1 MKNKELREKLS
12 LISKLE
18 KERDVMCKK
27 VIKECYLSLSEWIQ
41 FKLSED
47 ELRETL
53 LNFFAEH
60 ELLYHGLK
68 NFTNTVEELQPR
80 LETFLIKELR
90 KNKKFLYSP
99 YYKRLF
105 KLKKADYKSTSRS
118 KNIMEKYSIDED
130 NHLVYEYNGTTFHG
144 FGDIDDNVSYELVI
158 DIDNNRVVSVDDST
172 HKYYSIP
179 WAFKSLPLSIEFL
192 NGLCV

>member
-1 MKNKELREKLS
+1 MKNKELREKLT

-27 VIKECYLSLSEWIQ
+27 VIKECYLPLSEWIQ
-41 FKLSED
+41 FELSED

-68 NFTNTVEELQPR
+68 NFTNTVEALQPR
-80 LETFLIKELR
+80 LEAFLIKELR

-105 KLKKADYKSTSRS
+105 KLKKVEYKSTSRS
-118 KNIMEKYSIDED
+118 KNIIEKYSIDED
-130 NHLVYEYNGTTFHG
+130 GHLVYEYNGTTFHG
-144 FGDIDDNVSYELVI
+144 FGSIDDNVTYELVI
-158 DIDNNRVVSVDDST
+158 DIDNNKVVSVDDST
-172 HKYYSIP
+172 LKYYTIP